1 MRRSLSKFVLLLSLA
16 FAVSAGHAEASP
28 EALEGEV
35 LEGTTLKEEALDRE
49 ATTLYQQVFSPFC
62 PGRSLND
69 CPSSK
74 AAELKDQMRAE
85 LEAGK
90 APEVILN
97 EVFRKFGDQYR
108 AVPQFTGVGIFVWLV
123 PIAFVAIGLMLAV
136 GVSVRR
142 KRSGA
147 SEAALNAPTL
157 TAEEER
163 RIQEELSRLE

>member
-1 MRRSLSKFVLLLSLA
+1 MCGSVSKIFFSLCVALSVGTA
-16 FAVSAGHAEASP
+16 YAATP
-28 EALEGEV
+28 EG
-35 LEGTTLKEEALDRE
+35 EALDRQ

-90 APEVILN
+90 APDVILN
-97 EVFRKFGDQYR
+97 EVFQKYGDQYR
-108 AVPQFTGVGIFVWLV
+108 AVPQFSGVGMFVWLV
-123 PIAFVAIGLMLAV
+123 PIGFVVTGLVVAIAA
-136 GVSVRR
+136 SSRR
-142 KRSGA
+142 KRRVSA
-147 SEAALNAPTL
+147 DNAHSSATALS
-157 TAEEER
+157 AEEER

>member
-1 MRRSLSKFVLLLSLA
+1 MCSSVSKTLIALCVALIVGSAQADERS
-16 FAVSAGHAEASP
+16 
-28 EALEGEV
+28 
-35 LEGTTLKEEALDRE
+35 EALDRE
-49 ATTLYQQVFSPFC
+49 ATNLYQQVFSPFC

-97 EVFRKFGDQYR
+97 EVFQKFGDQYR
-108 AVPQFTGVGIFVWLV
+108 AVPQFSGVGMLVWIV
-123 PIAFVAIGLMLAV
+123 PVAFVVIGLIVAV
-136 GVSVRR
+136 GASIRRR
-142 KRSGA
+142 KGNTTASGA
-147 SEAALNAPTL
+147 TPPDLS
-157 TAEEER
+157 AEEER

>member
-1 MRRSLSKFVLLLSLA
+1 MRSSVSKIVLVLCLTFVVGTARADERSEL
-16 FAVSAGHAEASP
+16 
-28 EALEGEV
+28 
-35 LEGTTLKEEALDRE
+35 LDRQ

-74 AAELKDQMRAE
+74 AAELKNEMRSE

-97 EVFRKFGDQYR
+97 EVIQKFGEEYR
-108 AVPQFTGVGIFVWLV
+108 AVPRFAGVGMFVWLA
-123 PIAFVAIGLMLAV
+123 PIGFVVVGLMIAV
-136 GVSVRR
+136 GLSIRR
-142 KRSGA
+142 KKSA
-147 SEAALNAPTL
+147 STEPARGTPVLSP
-157 TAEEER
+157 EEER

>member
-1 MRRSLSKFVLLLSLA
+1 MCGSVSKFLIAICVALLVGVA
-16 FAVSAGHAEASP
+16 HAQANPEASQGSAA
-28 EALEGEV
+28 ER
-35 LEGTTLKEEALDRE
+35 EALDRK
-49 ATTLYQQVFSPFC
+49 ATNLYQQVFSPFC

-97 EVFRKFGDQYR
+97 EVIQKFGEEYR
-108 AVPQFTGVGIFVWLV
+108 AVPRFTGVGMFVWLV
-123 PIAFVAIGLMLAV
+123 PIGFVALGLLIAV
-136 GVSVRR
+136 GLSIRR
-142 KRSGA
+142 KKSVSTEPAR
-147 SEAALNAPTL
+147 AAPVLSP
-157 TAEEER
+157 EEER